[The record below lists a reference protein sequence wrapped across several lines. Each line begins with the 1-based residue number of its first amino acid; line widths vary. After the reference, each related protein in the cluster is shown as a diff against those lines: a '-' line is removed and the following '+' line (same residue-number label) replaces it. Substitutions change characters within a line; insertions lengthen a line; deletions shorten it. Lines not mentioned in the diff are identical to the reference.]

1 MPRYKLTIA
10 YDGTDFCG
18 WQKQEPFADSHTPPK
33 AARRLASGERT
44 LRGASDAAETAAHEA
59 MILEELGTREGE
71 TRPRI
76 ALRTVQAVVER
87 AVREIVREPIVLQG
101 SSRTD
106 AGVHAHGQVA
116 AFSCS
121 PREAMSVSAE
131 DTSASDEANQ
141 VSADAASGEQAS
153 AGSRSGGW
161 PVERGTERLL
171 RALNSRLPD
180 DVLVKAIEVASND
193 FDPTNDT
200 VAKAYSY
207 TLHVGEMRPLRDRR
221 FVHHVREQLDVEA
234 MHAAAQHL
242 VGEHDFVSFAA
253 LHHGRLTTV
262 RTIFACSV
270 REVESVDTA
279 GTSGTRRV
287 RIDVSGSGFL
297 YNMVRI
303 ISGTLVDVGRGR
315 AKASDVPGMIA
326 AKDRRAA
333 GPTLPPTGLCLEWI
347 RYGDKSNERASA
359 GL

>member
-18 WQKQEPFADSHTPPK
+18 WQKQEPYVDSHTLPR
-33 AARRLASGERT
+33 AARPGAGGDASGEVGDVVVR
-44 LRGASDAAETAAHEA
+44 DA
-59 MILEELGTREGE
+59 MILEQLGTRAGE
-71 TRPRI
+71 TRPRL

-106 AGVHAHGQVA
+106 AGVHAFGQVA
-116 AFSCS
+116 AFTCS
-121 PREAMSVSAE
+121 PREPIGGQTHAGDVGVLADGVAGDALADASSA
-131 DTSASDEANQ
+131 ASDSIGQ
-141 VSADAASGEQAS
+141 ASGR
-153 AGSRSGGW
+153 GMGW
-161 PVERGTERLL
+161 PVERGVDRLL
-171 RALNSRLPD
+171 RAVNSRLPD
-180 DVLVKAIEVASND
+180 DVLVRAVEVAGHD

-207 TLHVGEMRPLRDRR
+207 TLHVGEMRALRDRR
-221 FVHHVREQLDVEA
+221 FVHHVREQLDVAA
-234 MHAAAQHL
+234 MQAAAQHL

-262 RTIFACSV
+262 RRIFSCDV
-270 REVESVDTA
+270 REVESADA
-279 GTSGTRRV
+279 TSTRRV

-303 ISGTLVDVGRGR
+303 ISGTLVEVGRGR
-315 AKASDVPGMIA
+315 AKVSDVPAMIA

-347 RYGDKSNERASA
+347 RYEKALGT
-359 GL
+359 GH

>member
-1 MPRYKLTIA
+1 LPRYKLTIA

-18 WQKQEPFADSHTPPK
+18 WQKQEPYVDSHTLPR
-33 AARRLASGERT
+33 AARP
-44 LRGASDAAETAAHEA
+44 GAGAGGDAGDVPVRDA
-59 MILEELGTREGE
+59 MILEQLGMREGE
-71 TRPRI
+71 TRPRL

-106 AGVHAHGQVA
+106 AGVHAFGQVA
-116 AFSCS
+116 AFTCS
-121 PREAMSVSAE
+121 PRDYLGEQLGEQTPVRDVGVVSDGIA
-131 DTSASDEANQ
+131 
-141 VSADAASGEQAS
+141 ADAPADASSAASESTGQASGR
-153 AGSRSGGW
+153 GMGW
-161 PVERGTERLL
+161 PVERGVDRLL
-171 RALNSRLPD
+171 RAVNSRLPD
-180 DVLVKAIEVASND
+180 DVLVRAVEVAGHD

-207 TLHVGEMRPLRDRR
+207 TLHVGEMRALRDRR
-221 FVHHVREQLDVEA
+221 FVHQVREQLDVAA
-234 MHAAAQHL
+234 MQAAAQHL

-262 RTIFACSV
+262 RRIFSCDV
-270 REVESVDTA
+270 RQVESADA
-279 GTSGTRRV
+279 TSTRRV

-303 ISGTLVDVGRGR
+303 ISGTLVEVGRGR
-315 AKASDVPGMIA
+315 AKVSDVPAMIA

-347 RYGDKSNERASA
+347 RYEKALGT
-359 GL
+359 GH